1 MKYTAVDWIA
11 DAEHY
16 VRTSCYAT
24 QRVSARPEEWLTE
37 TELAEA
43 RILAPIVVRATRT
56 ALSKAGRANE
66 RTSLNAYGR
75 RAASEYAD
83 VDELGHAWGQILTYA
98 HSVNAAPE
106 QADRLNHLA
115 GEMAARRDRAA
126 AEALA
131 AAIQREVER
140 RNADGAW
147 ERELERRAS
156 IAAGPLVTR
165 I

>member
-1 MKYTAVDWIA
+1 MKYTAAEWIA

-24 QRVSARPEEWLTE
+24 QRVSGRPDEWLTD

-43 RILAPIVVRATRT
+43 RTLAPIVVRATRT
-56 ALSKAGRANE
+56 ALSKAGRGNE
-66 RTSLNAYGR
+66 RLGLNSYGR

-83 VDELGHAWGQILTYA
+83 VDELGNAWGQILTYA
-98 HSVNAAPE
+98 RSVDAAPE
-106 QADRLNHLA
+106 QAARLAHLGA
-115 GEMAARRDRAA
+115 EMAGRRDRAA
-126 AEALA
+126 AEALT
-131 AAIQREVER
+131 AAIAREVER
-140 RNADGAW
+140 RNTDGAW

>member
-1 MKYTAVDWIA
+1 MKYTAAEWIA

-16 VRTSCYAT
+16 VRTSCYTT
-24 QRVSARPEEWLTE
+24 QRVSSTPTDWITKDEVADGRD
-37 TELAEA
+37 LAIA
-43 RILAPIVVRATRT
+43 IVKATRT
-56 ALSKAGRANE
+56 ALTKAGRASE
-66 RTSLNAYGR
+66 RPSLNSYGR
-75 RAASEYAD
+75 RAASPYAD
-83 VDELGHAWGQILTYA
+83 VDELGNAWGQILTYA

-115 GEMAARRDRAA
+115 TEMVIRRDRAA
-126 AEALA
+126 TEALA

-140 RNADGAW
+140 RNANGAW